1 VTPDLAQRL
10 ALLVITDPELAAGRS
25 LLGVVEEA
33 LEGGCRAVQLRLKG
47 ASARQLLTTAMAFRQ
62 LTHRYGA
69 LLFVNDRVDVALAA
83 GADGVHLGPTDLP
96 VAAVRAWAGPR
107 MLIGY
112 STDDPEVARAT
123 VEAGADYLG
132 CGAVFGTTTKDVGN
146 EAIGVQRLDEVA
158 RAVRVPVVGIGGI
171 TPDNA
176 HHVAQTAAAGV
187 AVVGAV
193 MSAPDPRRASEL
205 LLAPFQRA

>member
-1 VTPDLAQRL
+1 MTPDLAQRL

-47 ASARQLLTTAMAFRQ
+47 ASSRQLLANAMAFRQ

-83 GADGVHLGPTDLP
+83 GADGVHVGPTDLP
-96 VAAVRAWAGPR
+96 VAAVRAWAGLR
-107 MLIGY
+107 LLIGY
-112 STDDPEVARAT
+112 STDDPEVARAA

-146 EAIGVQRLDEVA
+146 EAIGVERLDEVA

-193 MSAPDPRRASEL
+193 MSAPDPRRASAL